1 MSSQVG
7 HLCIFSRPHRARSV
21 RKVPAERG
29 GSTGFGDWVDRDG
42 RLIFLEKTVRTVPY
56 GFLGVIFGVYLDQL
70 GFTKVTIGIVL
81 TATVLSSAFYTFII
95 SFVADRIG
103 RRRTLVFFALTDFVA
118 GTLLFV
124 STDWWAP
131 VLAGIVGNMTVGA
144 GEVGPFLSLE
154 QAILPRTARADRR
167 TLAFSVYNLVGYGA
181 SSAGALLAGLPRYMG
196 YPPLFLA
203 YMISGLIGA
212 VLYSSLSGAVEPK
225 SRPGRRP
232 ALSPRGR
239 PIVAKLSTLFAL
251 DAFGVGFIGQSIL
264 SYYFFLRFGLDLA
277 TLGAIFFATQLVTA
291 LSFLLSERIARRIGL
306 LRTMVFTHV
315 PSNVFL
321 IGVAFA
327 STPLTAVLLLLCRQS
342 LSQMDVP
349 ARQSYVMA
357 IVDESDR
364 TAAAGL
370 TSTTRT
376 VSSSISP
383 SLAGYA
389 LANLWLGVPLVAAG
403 ILKLAYDAL
412 IYKEFRQVR
421 PPEERGVDPK

>member
-1 MSSQVG
+1 MRGCLAVVG
-7 HLCIFSRPHRARSV
+7 L
-21 RKVPAERG
+21 KNLG
-29 GSTGFGDWVDRDG
+29 GWIDRDG
-42 RLIFLEKTVRTVPY
+42 QLIFLEKTVRTVPY
-56 GFLGVIFGVYLDQL
+56 GFLGVIFGVYLAQL
-70 GFTKVTIGIVL
+70 GFSPFAIGVVL
-81 TATVLSSAFYTFII
+81 TLTVLSSAVYTLVI

-118 GTLLFV
+118 GTLLLI

-131 VLAGIVGNMTVGA
+131 VFAGIVGNMTVGA

-154 QAILPRTARADRR
+154 QAILPRTSRADRR

-181 SSAGALLAGLPRYMG
+181 SSAGALLAGLPRYIG
-196 YPPLFLA
+196 YSPLFVG

-212 VLYSSLSGAVEPK
+212 LLYSSLSKGVE
-225 SRPGRRP
+225 SESGLVRRST
-232 ALSPRGR
+232 LSPGGR
-239 PIVAKLSTLFAL
+239 AIVVRLSALFAV
-251 DAFGVGFIGQSIL
+251 DSFGGGFIGQSIL
-264 SYYFFLRFGLDLA
+264 SYYFYLRFGLDLSA
-277 TLGAIFFATQLVTA
+277 LGVIFFATQIVTA
-291 LSFLLSERIARRIGL
+291 ASFLLSERIARKIGL

-327 STPLTAVLLLLCRQS
+327 PTPWTAVFLLLCRQS

-370 TSTTRT
+370 TSATRT

-389 LANLWLGVPLVAAG
+389 LANLWLGAPLVAAG
-403 ILKLAYDAL
+403 ILKLAYDGL
-412 IYKEFRQVR
+412 IYTGFRHVR
-421 PPEERGVDPK
+421 PPEERGVDLK